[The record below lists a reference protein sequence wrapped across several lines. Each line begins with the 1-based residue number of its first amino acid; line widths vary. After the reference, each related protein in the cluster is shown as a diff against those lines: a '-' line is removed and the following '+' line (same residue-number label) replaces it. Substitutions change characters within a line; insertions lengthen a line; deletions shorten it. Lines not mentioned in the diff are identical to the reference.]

1 MALTKVTGGL
11 LGNLPTGTSNVAVG
25 DTALDSIESGAQYNV
40 AIGSAAGTAVTTGVR
55 NTLIGAQSG
64 DALIDADFNVSLGY
78 ATLSSDTLGNHSTAI
93 GYAALFA
100 QNFTSATDSFNTAV
114 GSNAGLSVTT
124 GVQNTLIGALSGDAL
139 TTGNRNTALGYSAL
153 SSDTLGDRNVA
164 IGNLALQT
172 QNFTSSTD
180 SYNTAVGYNAGGVI
194 STGVQNTLIGA
205 STGDALNTG
214 SQCTFIGMNAG
225 GAATTGTF
233 NTFLGRSSGS
243 AVTTGSKNTIIG
255 SYNGNQYGLDIRTT
269 GNDIVLSD
277 GDGFPRAHFDGAE
290 TWNFSC
296 GATNA
301 LTADRVSIDRTAM
314 YTFPDAGTTLGYA
327 SYRWGQIYSSV
338 GSISTSDAR
347 DKTSVTALTAD
358 EIQASKLLAK
368 EIGTYQ
374 WLASIEEKG
383 ADNARHHVGMTVQRA
398 IEIMES
404 CNLDPMRYGFIC
416 YDAWE
421 KDDLPLLEAGD
432 RYGFRYEQLNQ
443 FLAAGFNAR
452 LEALES

>member
-1 MALTKVTGGL
+1 ML
-11 LGNLPTGTSNVAVG
+11 LVIENVAIG
-25 DTALDSIESGAQYNV
+25 YSALETYNPSSNEDSYNV
-40 AIGSAAGTAVTTGVR
+40 AIGFAALEADTTGKNNTAVGGNSLLLNTTGGDNTAVGTGSLTFNQTASNGTAVGYLALNANTTGTR
-55 NTLIGAQSG
+55 NTAVGSLAG
-64 DALIDADFNVSLGY
+64 DANTDGDDGTF
-78 ATLSSDTLGNHSTAI
+78 I
-93 GYAALFA
+93 GYAAGGSNTTGEDNIAVGGFSLDA
-100 QNFTSATDSFNTAV
+100 NTTGSFNTAV
-114 GSNAGLSVTT
+114 GRSS
-124 GVQNTLIGALSGDAL
+124 LSGN
-139 TTGNRNTALGYSAL
+139 TTA
-153 SSDTLGDRNVA
+153 SS
-164 IGNLALQT
+164 
-172 QNFTSSTD
+172 
-180 SYNTAVGYNAGGVI
+180 NTAVGYFALLGNT
-194 STGVQNTLIGA
+194 TGADHTVVGA
-205 STGDALNTG
+205 SAGRAVTTG
-214 SQCTFIGMNAG
+214 SG
-225 GAATTGTF
+225 
-233 NTFLGRSSGS
+233 NTFLGKYAGYATTTGHSNVFIGYRTNG
-243 AVTTGSKNTIIG
+243 AFGAGHLVTTGSKNTILG
-255 SYNGNQYGLDIRTT
+255 GYSGNQNGLDIRTT
-269 GNDIVLSD
+269 SNDIVLSD

-296 GATNA
+296 GASNA
-301 LTADRVSIDRTAM
+301 LTEDRVSIDKTAM

-327 SYRWGQIYSSV
+327 AYRWGQIYSSV

-383 ADNARHHVGMTVQRA
+383 ADNARHHVGITVQRA